1 MVDKLLPGQ
10 PVQPGAPVKPKTP
23 DTAVRPDT
31 GQPAVDFRQLLD
43 ETLRTAGGVKF
54 SAHAVR
60 RLESRGIS
68 LDQADVAAIE
78 SAVDRAAA
86 KGGRDSLMLAADYA
100 MVVNIPS
107 RTVVTAFDQEQLR
120 ENVVT
125 NIDSAVFVE
134 AGR

>member
-1 MVDKLLPGQ
+1 VVDKLLPGQ
-10 PVQPGAPVKPKTP
+10 PVQPTGPVKPRTP
-23 DTAVRPDT
+23 ESAVRQAT

-43 ETLRTAGGVKF
+43 ETLRTTGGVKF

-60 RLESRGIS
+60 RLESRGIR

-86 KGGRDSLMLAADYA
+86 KGGRDSLMLAAGYA

-125 NIDSAVFVE
+125 NIDSAVFVDS
-134 AGR
+134 GG

>member
-1 MVDKLLPGQ
+1 VVDKLLPGQ
-10 PVQPGAPVKPKTP
+10 PVQPGGPVRPKTP
-23 DTAVRPDT
+23 EAAVRPD
-31 GQPAVDFRQLLD
+31 GGEPAVDFRQLLD
-43 ETLRTAGGVKF
+43 ETLRTTGGVKF

-60 RLESRGIS
+60 RLESRGIR
-68 LDQADVAAIE
+68 LDQTDVAAIE

-134 AGR
+134 TGP